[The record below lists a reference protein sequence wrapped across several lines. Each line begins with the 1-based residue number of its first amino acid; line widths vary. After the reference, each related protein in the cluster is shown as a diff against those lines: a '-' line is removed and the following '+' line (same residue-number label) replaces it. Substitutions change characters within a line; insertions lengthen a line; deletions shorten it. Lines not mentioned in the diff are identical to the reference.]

1 MLQISK
7 SELIEENRQLKNK
20 IEKLEQDKVQNEEHL
35 QRKTQEVQE
44 KIKR

>member
-20 IEKLEQDKVQNEEHL
+20 IEKLEQDKVQNEEQL